1 MLYTG
6 CTDGFTKSGETN
18 VTNTAYIFSTPED
31 LITTMFGPRQ
41 HDAHVETRRR
51 HNWLTDKL
59 AQSALASLA
68 AMQCAEE
75 IKRDIRARRAALAFQ
90 QAAE

>member
-1 MLYTG
+1 MT
-6 CTDGFTKSGETN
+6 SQ
-18 VTNTAYIFSTPED
+18 AYIFTSPED
-31 LITTMFGPRQ
+31 FFETMFGPRQ

-51 HNWLTDKL
+51 HNWLTDRE